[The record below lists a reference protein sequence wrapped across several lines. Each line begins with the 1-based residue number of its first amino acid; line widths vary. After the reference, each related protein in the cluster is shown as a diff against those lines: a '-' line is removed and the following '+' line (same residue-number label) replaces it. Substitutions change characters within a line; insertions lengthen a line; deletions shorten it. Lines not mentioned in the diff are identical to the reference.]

1 MKRPTKDWQLATWRR
16 KMSGRDVKA
25 SSLGP
30 GKQAHWSSVQR
41 THTPAS
47 SPVEEVPW
55 RSSFAPHSR
64 NSQAMSSSLNDVLTA
79 ETERWQRIWKTRK
92 VGKGAAAATALARS
106 GEAGAVP
113 RTRKSRPR
121 WRDASGKCSV
131 YVFFGEPFWTTN
143 SDRMY
148 VQRHRMVEK
157 WHFGKMH

>member
-1 MKRPTKDWQLATWRR
+1 
-16 KMSGRDVKA
+16 
-25 SSLGP
+25 
-30 GKQAHWSSVQR
+30 
-41 THTPAS
+41 
-47 SPVEEVPW
+47 
-55 RSSFAPHSR
+55 
-64 NSQAMSSSLNDVLTA
+64 MSSSLKDVLTA

-157 WHFGKMH
+157 WHFGKNALRMKERSHNWQNVFNLDIGVGVVPQKRKFGRTRKRPPDKMENRTMSLQLWVSEFARTAPPVLNKK